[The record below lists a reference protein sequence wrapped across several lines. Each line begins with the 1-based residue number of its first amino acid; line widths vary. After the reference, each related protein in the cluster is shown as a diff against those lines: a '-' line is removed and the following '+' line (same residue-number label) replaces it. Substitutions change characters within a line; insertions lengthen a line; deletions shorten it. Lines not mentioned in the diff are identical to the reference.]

1 VQGRVYYT
9 PQRQKTAPRES
20 PLPEARPTDKSEDTV
35 DEIRISPAGD
45 GFYAAAKHRPDTGE
59 TPHACWD
66 GWVFL
71 GFEGEDGEEVIE
83 AVPCKR
89 CTQERR

>member
-1 VQGRVYYT
+1 MDTNILR
-9 PQRQKTAPRES
+9 S
-20 PLPEARPTDKSEDTV
+20 IPEKVVPE
-35 DEIRISPAGD
+35 
-45 GFYAAAKHRPDTGE
+45 E

-71 GFEGEDGEEVIE
+71 GFEDEDGQEREE

-89 CTQERR
+89 CRQERR